1 MAESLSVRIIGTIG
15 VITSLLVPIEAIAK
29 PLSVSQDSGSELQL
43 YGGPRTRSPLVQWY
57 LEELNVPYR
66 YISLNLRENEHQ
78 TPEYLAINPMGKVP
92 ALVDEDF
99 TVWESGAILLYLA
112 EKYGDFPDTLEARSR
127 RVQWVLFAN
136 ATLGP
141 GLFLPE
147 RRDREIPRL
156 LAPLNEILSQ
166 QPFLLG
172 SSLDVADIAIASY
185 LYYAQMLAQLDYG
198 DYPAIV
204 DYLERITARTAFQNT
219 LGKRFAGS

>member
-1 MAESLSVRIIGTIG
+1 MAPSLSAPILGLMG
-15 VITSLLVPIEAIAK
+15 VIASLLMPMEAIAQ
-29 PLSVSQDSGSELQL
+29 PSPMTENPTSELQL

-57 LEELNVPYR
+57 LEELNLPYQ
-66 YISLNLRENEHQ
+66 YISLNIQENEHRK
-78 TPEYLAINPMGKVP
+78 PEYLTINPMGKVP

-99 TVWESGAILLYLA
+99 TIWESGAILLYLA
-112 EKYGDFPDTLEARSR
+112 EKYGNLPDDLEGRSQ

-141 GLFLPE
+141 GLFLPD
-147 RRDREIPRL
+147 RRDREMPRL
-156 LAPLNEILSQ
+156 LAPLNQILSQ

-172 SSLDVADIAIASY
+172 SNLDVADVAVASY

-204 DYLERITARTAFQNT
+204 AYLERITSRKAFQNT
-219 LGKRFAGS
+219 LGQRFAGS

>member
-1 MAESLSVRIIGTIG
+1 MTENPT
-15 VITSLLVPIEAIAK
+15 
-29 PLSVSQDSGSELQL
+29 SELQL

-57 LEELNVPYR
+57 LEELNLPYQ
-66 YISLNLRENEHQ
+66 YISLNIQENEHRK
-78 TPEYLAINPMGKVP
+78 PEYLTINPMGKVP

-99 TVWESGAILLYLA
+99 TIWESGAILLYLA
-112 EKYGDFPDTLEARSR
+112 EKYGNLPDDLEGRSQ

-141 GLFLPE
+141 GLFLPD
-147 RRDREIPRL
+147 RRDREMPRL
-156 LAPLNEILSQ
+156 LAPLNQILSQ

-172 SSLDVADIAIASY
+172 SNLDVADVAVASY

-204 DYLERITARTAFQNT
+204 AYLERITSRKAFQNT
-219 LGKRFAGS
+219 LGQRFAGS

>member
-1 MAESLSVRIIGTIG
+1 MG
-15 VITSLLVPIEAIAK
+15 VIASVLIPMETISSEMRSLIAQ
-29 PLSVSQDSGSELQL
+29 LSPVSQDSASQLRL

-66 YISLNLRENEHQ
+66 YISLNIQENEHQ
-78 TPEYLAINPMGKVP
+78 KPEYLAINPMGKVP

-99 TVWESGAILLYLA
+99 TIWESGAILLYLA
-112 EKYGDFPDTLEARSR
+112 EKYGDLPDDVEARSQ

-141 GLFLPE
+141 GLFLPD
-147 RRDREIPRL
+147 RRDREMPRL
-156 LAPLNEILSQ
+156 LEPLNQLLSQ

-172 SSLDVADIAIASY
+172 SNLDVADVAVASY
-185 LYYAQMLAQLDYG
+185 LYYAQMLTKLDYG

-204 DYLERITARTAFQNT
+204 AYLERITSRKAFQNT
-219 LGKRFAGS
+219 LGQRFSGSNLSH